1 MAVWTIWTGDVW
13 LSIKHPKPLGYSASP
28 THIIQRYYLHQ
39 RCLNYKDSQDNT
51 QILARTFC
59 VLIACVA
66 SIPVRLKSFL
76 PTGRTK
82 IGARGKNRQFFCS
95 HPNFRATRL
104 CSFALSYRT
113 HATQGMF
120 LLHNSLSECPFT
132 KLFNQEYLLQV
143 LRDTEGHTTIVPQS
157 SYSGSRDCLFSWSS
171 TQLQG
176 YIGPNVTH

>member
-28 THIIQRYYLHQ
+28 THIIQWYYLHQ

-82 IGARGKNRQFFCS
+82 IGARGKNRQFFALTPISAQLDFAHLPSPTEHMLHRVCS
-95 HPNFRATRL
+95 YYVSVCQNVL
-104 CSFALSYRT
+104 LLS
-113 HATQGMF
+113 
-120 LLHNSLSECPFT
+120 SST
-132 KLFNQEYLLQV
+132 KNIYYKSCV
-143 LRDTEGHTTIVPQS
+143 ILRDIP
-157 SYSGSRDCLFSWSS
+157 
-171 TQLQG
+171 
-176 YIGPNVTH
+176 P